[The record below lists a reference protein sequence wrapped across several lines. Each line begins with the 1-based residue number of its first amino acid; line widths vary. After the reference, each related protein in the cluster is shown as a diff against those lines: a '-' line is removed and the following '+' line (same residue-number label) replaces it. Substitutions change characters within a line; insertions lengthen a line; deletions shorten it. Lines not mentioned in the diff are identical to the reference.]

1 MGKAIEEFFA
11 TVNTE
16 DVNKQ
21 LKGIL
26 PSAKVLTPSTIKYE
40 LEERATVA
48 RLFFEC
54 HDDLKELELF
64 QMHIEII

>member
-1 MGKAIEEFFA
+1 MRKAINEFFA

-26 PSAKVLTPSTIKYE
+26 PSVEVLTPSTFKYE

-48 RLFFEC
+48 RIFSEC
-54 HDDLKELELF
+54 HNNLKELNSSRRA
-64 QMHIEII
+64 